1 MLFRSIF
8 SLRNVQ
14 RINKEYKVYNYN
26 PFTNAY
32 YKEFQQDFSI
42 IENIERLI
50 LCIDN
55 KSDENCKKGHIKSRK
70 ILNSYMFYRKK

>member
-1 MLFRSIF
+1 MIVIF

-14 RINKEYKVYNYN
+14 RIYKEHKVYNYN

-42 IENIERLI
+42 IEDIERLI
-50 LCIDN
+50 LCTDN
-55 KSDENCKKGHIKSRK
+55 NSDENCKKGHIRSKK
-70 ILNSYMFYRKK
+70 IFNSYMFYREK